1 VPLCTQRLRSRTKS
15 QPRRRSLS
23 KQDDPVASNDTLAV
37 ALRLLR
43 NRDYF
48 VEELR
53 RALWRRSLPEE
64 EIEYVIEVC
73 LKRKYLNDLRLAREI
88 AHRLDFKK
96 HYGPARIEV
105 ELRKRFAPP
114 DVIEKAMR
122 GLKPERETVIYAV
135 ADLRRK
141 GVLTP
146 AQIARRLASR
156 GFSSEAI
163 EAALDELVRD

>member
-1 VPLCTQRLRSRTKS
+1 MTTSS
-15 QPRRRSLS
+15 RRRHLS
-23 KQDDPVASNDTLAV
+23 KPEPTFPPNDTLAV

-53 RALWRRSLPEE
+53 RALARRGCPSE
-64 EIEYVIEVC
+64 EIDYAIEVC
-73 LKRKYLNDLRLAREI
+73 KKRRYLDDSKLAREI

-96 HYGPARIEV
+96 HYGPARIKA
-105 ELRKRFAPP
+105 ELRKRFAD
-114 DVIEKAMR
+114 DVAVNRAIR
-122 GLKPERETVIYAV
+122 GLKPESETVLYAM

-146 AQIARRLASR
+146 AQIARRLAAR
-156 GFSSEAI
+156 GFSEEAI
-163 EAALDELVRD
+163 RSALEDLVRD

>member
-1 VPLCTQRLRSRTKS
+1 MRW
-15 QPRRRSLS
+15 RRSPLS
-23 KQDDPVASNDTLAV
+23 KPDPASASNDTLAV

-53 RALWRRSLPEE
+53 RALARRGCPQD
-64 EIEYVIEVC
+64 EIEYSIEVC
-73 LKRKYLNDLRLAREI
+73 RKRRYLDDIKLARDI

-96 HYGPARIEV
+96 HYGPARIEA
-105 ELRKRFAPP
+105 ELRKRFA
-114 DVIEKAMR
+114 DDAAVSRAIR
-122 GLKPERETVIYAV
+122 GLKPESETVVYAV

-146 AQIARRLASR
+146 SQIGRRLAAR
-156 GFSSEAI
+156 GFSEEAI
-163 EAALDELVRD
+163 RSALDELVRD

>member
-1 VPLCTQRLRSRTKS
+1 
-15 QPRRRSLS
+15 
-23 KQDDPVASNDTLAV
+23 
-37 ALRLLR
+37 LLR

-53 RALWRRSLPEE
+53 RALRRRNLPEE
-64 EIEYVIEVC
+64 EIEYAIEVC
-73 LKRKYLNDLRLAREI
+73 LKRRYLNDVRLAKEI

-96 HYGPARIEV
+96 HYGPARIEM
-105 ELRKRFAPP
+105 ELRKRFAPTHVV
-114 DVIEKAMR
+114 DQAMR
-122 GLKPERETVIYAV
+122 GLKPESETVVYAV

-156 GFSSEAI
+156 GFSAEAI